1 MPESLGKFSAIVI
14 FLGLIEVSQGLLFA
28 NTGVY
33 DINPFKCILSR
44 TTVCPHEEIDF
55 FMFTNAVRRGRQID
69 VRHPKTITQAGF
81 QPKHETAII
90 IHGFNGTQ
98 NSKHVMYLKD
108 AYLSRKF
115 NVITV
120 DWFRLT
126 QYPCYLTALTN
137 TRVVAQCTAQVYA
150 FLTHIG
156 ASRHRITCVGHSLGA
171 HICGMMGNHLTSR
184 QYKIIGLDPARPLVE
199 NHASQTFRLTR
210 DDAKIVQVIHT
221 NAGKLGQL
229 SSSGTVDFCVN
240 GGRQQPYCKGH
251 PIRRSR
257 CSHFLSVCYL
267 ANLIFHHKKVI
278 GVPCPHG
285 CVYLKRNHLPL
296 YTNNPHKIRNLVQY
310 MHIGQDT
317 PDHVTGTYCVQV
329 DYAKHC
335 PFNDRQ

>member
-1 MPESLGKFSAIVI
+1 MRLSSAFLGTVLIV
-14 FLGLIEVSQGLLFA
+14 LGLIAVSHGIFINSGALDL
-28 NTGVY
+28 
-33 DINPFKCILSR
+33 NPFKCILS
-44 TTVCPHEEIDF
+44 TSTVCPHEAIDF
-55 FMFTNAVRRGRQID
+55 YMFTNLARRGRSID
-69 VRHPKTITQAGF
+69 VRRPKTITQAGF

-98 NSKHVMYLKD
+98 NSKHIMYLKD

-120 DWFRLT
+120 DWFKLT
-126 QYPCYLTALTN
+126 QYPCYITALTN

-199 NHASQTFRLTR
+199 NHASNVFRLTP
-210 DDAKIVQVIHT
+210 DDAKVVQVIHT

-229 SSSGTVDFCVN
+229 TSSGTVDFCVN
-240 GGRQQPYCKGH
+240 GGRQQPYCH
-251 PIRRSR
+251 ALNPIRNYR

-267 ANLIFHHKKVI
+267 ANILFHHKKVI

-285 CVYLKRNHLPL
+285 CVYVKKGRLPL
-296 YTNNPHKIRNLVQY
+296 YSTSLYNIRNILQY